1 LNGAGATPG
10 EREVPIEVCMLSS
23 GSDGNAAFVRSGS
36 TTILVDAGLSLKE
49 LSRRL
54 SLIDEE
60 PRSLDAVVITHEH
73 IDHVRGIG
81 PLSRR
86 HRVPIFTNDAT
97 ARASTLRAQCSDTL
111 ERFTTGTPFEVG
123 NLLLRP
129 FPVPHDAAETVGF
142 NVSDGR
148 VNVGVA
154 TDLGSVTLEVREGLS
169 NCDALVLEFN
179 HDESM
184 LMDGPYP
191 PFLKE
196 RVSGPHGHLSNDDA
210 GALIED
216 VFHEGLQ
223 YLVLAHISRINNK
236 PSLSVKTARKAL
248 GSGGADVRVS
258 VGRHDII
265 GEIITV

>member
-1 LNGAGATPG
+1 
-10 EREVPIEVCMLSS
+10 
-23 GSDGNAAFVRSGS
+23 
-36 TTILVDAGLSLKE
+36 
-49 LSRRL
+49 L
-54 SLIDEE
+54 SLIDVE

-97 ARASTLRAQCSDTL
+97 SRSRTLKAQGSDTL
-111 ERFTTGTPFEVG
+111 ERFTTGTPFEIG
-123 NLLLRP
+123 HMCLLP

-142 NVSDGR
+142 NVSDGS
-148 VNVGVA
+148 VSVGVA

-184 LMDGPYP
+184 LLDGPYP

-196 RVSGPHGHLSNDDA
+196 RVIGPYGHLSNDDA

-216 VFHEGLQ
+216 VFHDGLQ
-223 YLVLAHISRINNK
+223 CLVLAHISRINNE
-236 PSLSVKTARKAL
+236 PSLTVKTARKAL
-248 GSGGADVRVS
+248 GRVGADVQVS
-258 VGRHDII
+258 VGRHDMI
-265 GEIITV
+265 GEIITVK

>member
-1 LNGAGATPG
+1 
-10 EREVPIEVCMLSS
+10 MLAS
-23 GSDGNAAFVRSGS
+23 GSDGNAVLVRSGS
-36 TTILVDAGLSLKE
+36 TTILIDGGLSLKE

-54 SLIDEE
+54 SLVDVE

-97 ARASTLRAQCSDTL
+97 SRSRTLEAQGADTL
-111 ERFTTGTPFEVG
+111 ERFTTGTLFEVG
-123 NLLLRP
+123 RLCLRP

-142 NVSDGR
+142 NISDGN
-148 VNVGVA
+148 VNVGIA

-169 NCDALVLEFN
+169 NCDALVLESN
-179 HDESM
+179 HDKSM
-184 LMDGPYP
+184 LIDGPYP

-196 RVSGPHGHLSNDDA
+196 RVIGPHGHLSNDDA

-216 VFHEGLQ
+216 VFHDGLQ
-223 YLVLAHISRINNK
+223 YLVLAHISRINNV
-236 PSLSVKTARKAL
+236 PSLTVKIARKAL
-248 GSGGADVRVS
+248 GRGGADVRIS
-258 VGRHDII
+258 VGRHDMI
-265 GEIITV
+265 GEIITIE